1 MSFESAGYQL
11 LPVLPELVLA
21 AGAMVL
27 LMLGAYRGGPQTTSL
42 VTGLAVCLLVLVGVL
57 ELLLPAGKL
66 TTFSGSFIVD
76 DFARFLKILTLIGSA
91 ATLILSAEFLADPS
105 RRIFEYAILV
115 LLSTLGMMVL
125 ISAGDLIMLYLGLE
139 LMSLALYVVA
149 ASNRDNA
156 KSTEA
161 GLKYFVLGA
170 LSSGMLLYGASLVYG
185 FTGTVSFAGIA
196 AGAKTGSVGIVFG
209 LVFLL
214 AGLCFKVSAVPFHM
228 CTPDVYEGAPT
239 PVTAFFA
246 SAPKVAALAVFTRVA
261 LTAFPGIMSQWQQI
275 VVFVAIASMV
285 LGSFAAIGQKNIKR
299 LMAYS
304 SIGHMGFALVGLAA
318 GTAEGAQGVLVYIS
332 IYVAMTLGSFA
343 VILTMKRNGQHVENI
358 SDFAG
363 LSRTNPLLAFF
374 FAMLLFSLA
383 GIPPLAGFFAKWYVF
398 VAAIKAGLFTLAVV
412 GVLASVVGAF
422 YYLTIIKVMY
432 FDEPLGQLDPMR
444 MELRTVLAVAGLFNI
459 FFFVYPGPLVSMAT
473 LAAFDS
479 IGSTNAEAIA
489 RARGGEPGPMWF
501 VTSEQTAG
509 RGRRHR
515 PWIAPRGN
523 LASSILEVIDV
534 SPAVAA
540 TLGFAAGLALEAA
553 LQRVSVEASLRA
565 AGSDHMKFSLKWPND
580 VLAGRQKLAG
590 ILLEAEAVT
599 DNRLAVVVGIG
610 TNVIAAPEGTPTP
623 ATSLAALGV
632 HIGAEELFA
641 VLSDSWAEFRGIW
654 DQGHGFGEIRRLW
667 LERAAGLG
675 QGVAIHSGGTIVEGT
690 FDTVDEQ
697 GCMIVRTSDGKRV
710 PISAGDVYFG
720 SVASVGTA

>member
-21 AGAMVL
+21 AGAMLL
-27 LMLGAYRGGPQTTSL
+27 LMVGAYRGPQTTSL
-42 VTGLAVCLLVLVGVL
+42 VTGLAVCLLVLTGVI
-57 ELLLPAGKL
+57 ELWLPAGKL

-91 ATLILSAEFLADPS
+91 ATLILSTEFLADPS
-105 RRIFEYAILV
+105 RRIFEYSILV
-115 LLSTLGMMVL
+115 LLSSLGMMVL

-185 FTGTVSFAGIA
+185 FTGTVSFTGIA

-228 CTPDVYEGAPT
+228 WTPDVYEGAPT

-246 SAPKVAALAVFTRVA
+246 SAPKVAALAVFTRVT

-432 FDEPLGQLDPMR
+432 FDEPLGKLDPMR

-459 FFFVYPGPLVSMAT
+459 FFFVYPGPLVS
-473 LAAFDS
+473 
-479 IGSTNAEAIA
+479 
-489 RARGGEPGPMWF
+489 
-501 VTSEQTAG
+501 V
-509 RGRRHR
+509 
-515 PWIAPRGN
+515 
-523 LASSILEVIDV
+523 
-534 SPAVAA
+534 
-540 TLGFAAGLALEAA
+540 
-553 LQRVSVEASLRA
+553 
-565 AGSDHMKFSLKWPND
+565 
-580 VLAGRQKLAG
+580 
-590 ILLEAEAVT
+590 
-599 DNRLAVVVGIG
+599 
-610 TNVIAAPEGTPTP
+610 
-623 ATSLAALGV
+623 ATSAAKS
-632 HIGAEELFA
+632 LF
-641 VLSDSWAEFRGIW
+641 
-654 DQGHGFGEIRRLW
+654 
-667 LERAAGLG
+667 
-675 QGVAIHSGGTIVEGT
+675 
-690 FDTVDEQ
+690 
-697 GCMIVRTSDGKRV
+697 
-710 PISAGDVYFG
+710 
-720 SVASVGTA
+720 

>member
-21 AGAMVL
+21 AGAMLL
-27 LMLGAYRGGPQTTSL
+27 LMVGAYRGPQTTSL
-42 VTGLAVCLLVLVGVL
+42 VTGLAVCLLVLTGVI
-57 ELLLPAGKL
+57 ELWLPAGKL

-91 ATLILSAEFLADPS
+91 ATLILSTEFLADPS
-105 RRIFEYAILV
+105 RRIFEYSILV

-170 LSSGMLLYGASLVYG
+170 LSSGMLLYGASLIYG

-196 AGAKTGSVGIVFG
+196 AGAKTGSIGIVFG

-228 CTPDVYEGAPT
+228 WTPDVYEGAPT

-246 SAPKVAALAVFTRVA
+246 SAPKVAALAVFTRVT

-432 FDEPLGQLDPMR
+432 FDEPLGKLDPMR

-459 FFFVYPGPLVSMAT
+459 FFFVYPGPLVS
-473 LAAFDS
+473 
-479 IGSTNAEAIA
+479 
-489 RARGGEPGPMWF
+489 
-501 VTSEQTAG
+501 V
-509 RGRRHR
+509 
-515 PWIAPRGN
+515 
-523 LASSILEVIDV
+523 
-534 SPAVAA
+534 
-540 TLGFAAGLALEAA
+540 
-553 LQRVSVEASLRA
+553 
-565 AGSDHMKFSLKWPND
+565 
-580 VLAGRQKLAG
+580 
-590 ILLEAEAVT
+590 
-599 DNRLAVVVGIG
+599 
-610 TNVIAAPEGTPTP
+610 
-623 ATSLAALGV
+623 ATSAAKS
-632 HIGAEELFA
+632 LF
-641 VLSDSWAEFRGIW
+641 
-654 DQGHGFGEIRRLW
+654 
-667 LERAAGLG
+667 
-675 QGVAIHSGGTIVEGT
+675 
-690 FDTVDEQ
+690 
-697 GCMIVRTSDGKRV
+697 
-710 PISAGDVYFG
+710 
-720 SVASVGTA
+720 